1 MTEKTKTINK
11 IRVKEDNFLFVEDK
25 ERELSSELDVVI
37 WVIYG
42 MHKRKTVFIWRFS
55 EGGFYGFIAQ
65 GRHLG

>member
-11 IRVKEDNFLFVEDK
+11 IRVQEDNFLFVEDK

-55 EGGFYGFIAQ
+55 EGGFYGSIAQ